1 MSDASL
7 HATLRFLADDVR
19 DYLEIGCREGDS
31 LREVVL
37 HAPALNRVVVCDF
50 WGSDFGGTGRGSHD
64 HIDRLLDELG
74 FTGER
79 VFLDGDSRETVP
91 TIRGT
96 PGLRRFDLVLVD
108 GDHSDDGARADL
120 TNAWPLVQD
129 RGTLLFHDICHPAH
143 PGLRRVW
150 REFVNSLSDCW
161 ETNEFL
167 EGHGVGSALKREPRI
182 QR

>member
-31 LREVVL
+31 LREVVM
-37 HAPALNRVVVCDF
+37 HAPLLQRVVICDL
-50 WGSDFGGTGRGSHD
+50 WGSDYGGTGRGGHD
-64 HIDRLLDELG
+64 HIDKLLDDLG
-74 FTGER
+74 YTGER

-108 GDHSDDGARADL
+108 GDHSDEGALADL
-120 TNAWPLVQD
+120 ENAWPLVAD
-129 RGTLLFHDICHPAH
+129 GGKLLFHDICHPAH
-143 PGLRRVW
+143 PGLMQVFTKFFLSADDCESVRRV
-150 REFVNSLSDCW
+150 FD
-161 ETNEFL
+161 
-167 EGHGVGSALKREPRI
+167 GHGVGEARKYEPRI
-182 QR
+182 RR

>member
-19 DYLEIGCREGDS
+19 DYLEIGCRDGDS

-37 HAPALNRVVVCDF
+37 HAPALKRVVVCDL
-50 WGSDFGGTGRGSHD
+50 WGSDFGGTGRGSHE
-64 HIDRLLDELG
+64 HIDKLLDDLG
-74 FTGER
+74 YTGER

-96 PGLRRFDLVLVD
+96 FDLVLVD
-108 GDHSDDGARADL
+108 GDHSDEGARADL
-120 TNAWPLVQD
+120 TNAWPLVAPG
-129 RGTLLFHDICHPAH
+129 GTLLFHDIFHPSH
-143 PGLRRVW
+143 RSLLRVCW
-150 REFVNSLSDCW
+150 SFFACVTDC
-161 ETNEFL
+161 ESVSENC
-167 EGHGVGSALKREPRI
+167 EGYGVGVIRKRGPWI

>member
-37 HAPALNRVVVCDF
+37 HATALKRVVVCDL

-64 HIDRLLDELG
+64 HIDRLLDELS

-79 VFLDGDSRETVP
+79 VFLDGDSCQMVP

-96 PGLRRFDLVLVD
+96 FDLVLVD
-108 GDHSDDGARADL
+108 GDHSDEGAREDL
-120 TNAWPLVQD
+120 QNAWPLVVSG
-129 RGTLLFHDICHPAH
+129 GTLLFHDICHPAH

-150 REFVNSLSDCW
+150 WEFVQSLPDCW
-161 ETNEFL
+161 GTNEFL
-167 EGHGVGSALKREPRI
+167 EGYGVGSALKREPRI

>member
-37 HAPALNRVVVCDF
+37 HATALKRVVVCDL
-50 WGSDFGGTGRGSHD
+50 WGIDYGGTGRGSHD

-91 TIRGT
+91 PIRGT
-96 PGLRRFDLVLVD
+96 FDLVLVD
-108 GDHSDDGARADL
+108 GDHSDEGARADL
-120 TNAWPLVQD
+120 ENAWPLVAD
-129 RGTLLFHDICHPAH
+129 GGTLLFHDIFHPAH
-143 PGLRRVW
+143 AGLMRVFRQFVVRCGDC
-150 REFVNSLSDCW
+150 REATRVSD
-161 ETNEFL
+161 
-167 EGHGVGSALKREPRI
+167 GHGVGVARKRWPRI
-182 QR
+182 VR

>member
-37 HAPALNRVVVCDF
+37 HAPALKRVVVCDL
-50 WGSDFGGTGRGSHD
+50 WGSDFGGTGRGSHC

-96 PGLRRFDLVLVD
+96 FDLVLVD
-108 GDHSDDGARADL
+108 GDHSDEGARADL
-120 TNAWPLVQD
+120 QNAWPLVVS
-129 RGTLLFHDICHPAH
+129 GGMLLFHDICHPAH
-143 PGLRRVW
+143 PGLMPVW
-150 REFVNSLSDCW
+150 TEFVRCLSNCG
-161 ETNEFL
+161 ETNEIL
-167 EGHGVGSALKREPRI
+167 WGHGVGVAQKSWPRI

>member
-37 HAPALNRVVVCDF
+37 HAPLLQRVVICDL
-50 WGSDFGGTGRGSHD
+50 WGSDYGGTGRGGHE
-64 HIDRLLDELG
+64 HIDKLLDDLG
-74 FTGER
+74 YTGDR

-108 GDHSDDGARADL
+108 GDHSDEGARADL
-120 TNAWPLVQD
+120 ENAWPLVAPG
-129 RGTLLFHDICHPAH
+129 GTLLFHDIFHPSH
-143 PGLRRVW
+143 RSLQRVCW
-150 REFVNSLSDCW
+150 SFFACVTDC
-161 ETNEFL
+161 ESASENC
-167 EGHGVGSALKREPRI
+167 EGYGVAVARKRGPWI